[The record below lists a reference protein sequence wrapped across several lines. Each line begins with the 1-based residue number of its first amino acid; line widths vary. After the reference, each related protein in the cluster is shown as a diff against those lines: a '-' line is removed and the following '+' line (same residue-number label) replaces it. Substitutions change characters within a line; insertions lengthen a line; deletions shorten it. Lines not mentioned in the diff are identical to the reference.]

1 MKTILFYVLFSA
13 ASLTMS
19 VAWSGEVHVRCN
31 VEYGGKTVHVEVR
44 PTDDV
49 YAMTTTDV
57 LSPFRFSAQ
66 YLAERGK
73 LKTYVYHD
81 AKNRYVLIHAAEY
94 TLTQAHCSQHQS
106 DFGLHKVY
114 SARME
119 KELFMQCLAHCDQ

>member
-1 MKTILFYVLFSA
+1 MKTVLFYVLFIP

-19 VAWSGEVHVRCN
+19 LAWSGEVHVRCSA
-31 VEYGGKTVHVEVR
+31 EYGGKTAHIDVR

-81 AKNRYVLIHAAEY
+81 AKSRYVLIHAAEY
-94 TLTQAHCSQHQS
+94 SLTQAHCSHHQS
-106 DFGLHKVY
+106 GFGLNKIY

-119 KELFMQCLAHCDQ
+119 KELIMQCFALCE

>member
-1 MKTILFYVLFSA
+1 MKTMLFYVLFIA
-13 ASLTMS
+13 ASLSMS
-19 VAWSGEVHVRCN
+19 VARSGEVHVRCSA
-31 VEYGGKTVHVEVR
+31 EYGGTTAHIDVR

-66 YLAERGK
+66 YLAEYGK

-81 AKNRYVLIHAAEY
+81 AKSRYVLIHAAEY

-106 DFGLHKVY
+106 GFGLNKIY

-119 KELFMQCLAHCDQ
+119 KELFMQCFAVCE

>member
-1 MKTILFYVLFSA
+1 MLFYVLFIA
-13 ASLTMS
+13 ASLSMS
-19 VAWSGEVHVRCN
+19 VARSGEVHVRCSA
-31 VEYGGKTVHVEVR
+31 EYGGKTAHIDVR

-66 YLAERGK
+66 YLAEYGK

-81 AKNRYVLIHAAEY
+81 AKSRYVLIHAAEY

-106 DFGLHKVY
+106 GFGLN
-114 SARME
+114 
-119 KELFMQCLAHCDQ
+119 QCVSNKFFKDALLIRLISLC